1 MVKNILLSFLYFWG
15 RHANHLEPCSLA
27 GHATHAGTKASASI
41 QRPLAAPRA
50 AVGVEVVSESNPK
63 HEDGGEDE
71 NDAAT
76 SSCTHHYVVVVQALR
91 TILHAAESFAL
102 SVTPHRFGITPSS
115 PSMAFAFTSLSP
127 WPREVPFCLGL

>member
-1 MVKNILLSFLYFWG
+1 MMVKNILLSFLYFWG

-50 AVGVEVVSESNPK
+50 AVGVEV
-63 HEDGGEDE
+63 
-71 NDAAT
+71 
-76 SSCTHHYVVVVQALR
+76 ALR